1 MHILIRR
8 EFMRR
13 RLLVNIDLKYK
24 HRFPLLCLYLCLAV
38 FICGAFDLLLARP
51 AYAKEHVDLV
61 VTNGTVV
68 TMDAQRHV
76 IENGAVAVRGDSI
89 VAVGPS
95 ADIAAQYDAA
105 KIVDARGAIVMPGLI
120 NGHAHAAMSL
130 FRGMADDLA
139 LDDWLKKYIF
149 PAEARNVTEDF
160 VVWGTRLGMLEMLRG
175 GITTYADM
183 YYFEDAVARVTKE
196 AGMRGVLGETIID
209 FPAPDNK
216 TVAQALEYTQKFIEH
231 WKGDPLIVAAAAPHS
246 MYTCSAKTLQEAAA
260 LALRNHAP
268 ILIHV
273 AEAPFELQ
281 LSREKYGIT
290 PVGYLAREGILG
302 PDVTGAHCVWVDQ
315 ADIATLVQYG
325 VGCTNNPSSNMKT
338 AAGVSPVVDM
348 LAAGAAVGLAT
359 DGAASNN
366 NQDMFEEMDLAAK
379 LQKITRMDSRA
390 LPAEQ
395 VVEMATIGGARAVH
409 LEKLIGSLEAGKKA
423 DLIVVDTTAPH
434 ATPMYNVYSQLVYA
448 LKATDVR
455 SVVIGGN
462 MVMEDRKMLT
472 LDETAILVKANEY
485 KKQIEKS
492 LEAPAAK

>member
-1 MHILIRR
+1 
-8 EFMRR
+8 MRR
-13 RLLVNIDLKYK
+13 RLLVNIDLKCK

-160 VVWGTRLGMLEMLRG
+160 VVWGTRLGLLEMLRG

-260 LALRNHAP
+260 LARRNHAP

-409 LEKLIGSLEAGKKA
+409 LEKLIGSLETGKKA

-448 LKATDVR
+448 LKAEDVR
-455 SVVIGGN
+455 SVVIGGKI
-462 MVMEDRKMLT
+462 VMEERKMLT
-472 LDETAILVKANEY
+472 LDEAAILAKANEY
-485 KKQIEKS
+485 KVQIEKS
-492 LEAPAAK
+492 LQTPAAK

>member
-1 MHILIRR
+1 
-8 EFMRR
+8 MRR

-260 LALRNHAP
+260 LARRNHAP

>member
-1 MHILIRR
+1 
-8 EFMRR
+8 MRR
-13 RLLVNIDLKYK
+13 RLLVNIDLKCK
-24 HRFPLLCLYLCLAV
+24 HRVPLLCLYLCLAV

-51 AYAKEHVDLV
+51 ASAKEHVDLV

-196 AGMRGVLGETIID
+196 AGMRGVLGETILD

-260 LALRNHAP
+260 LARRNHAP